1 MLSVERTDDGLVQ
14 RLRSMAAHSA
24 QGIETTFAWRLD
36 GDGLRLHTDI
46 RPFGPWDC
54 TWPRVGARFGLPS
67 TLAEER
73 VHWFGTGPAESYS
86 DSSAAARVGRFES
99 AVDDLGVSYGRP
111 QETGHRPGLRALD
124 LGPLHLRAV
133 ASGSTGLPG
142 FQLDRHTAQERTG
155 VAHAHEL
162 PASSGLW
169 LYLDAAQHGLGSRAC
184 GPDVLPRYALW
195 PRAVSWTV
203 VFG

>member
-1 MLSVERTDDGLVQ
+1 
-14 RLRSMAAHSA
+14 MAAHSA
-24 QGIETTFAWRLD
+24 QGIETTFSWRLD
-36 GDGLRLHTDI
+36 GEGLRLHTDI

-54 TWPRVGARFGLPS
+54 TWPRVGARFGLPGA
-67 TLAEER
+67 LADER
-73 VHWFGTGPAESYS
+73 VEWFGTGPAESYA
-86 DSSAAARVGRFES
+86 DSAEAAYVGRFSS

-155 VAHAHEL
+155 VAHPHEL
-162 PASSGLW
+162 PPSSGLW

-203 VFG
+203 VFE